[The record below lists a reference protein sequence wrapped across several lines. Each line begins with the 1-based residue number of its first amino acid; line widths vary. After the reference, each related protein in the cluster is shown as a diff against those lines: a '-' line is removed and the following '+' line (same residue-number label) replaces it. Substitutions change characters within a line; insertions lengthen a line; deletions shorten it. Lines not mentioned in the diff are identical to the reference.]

1 MEQNQQLEI
10 NRKVNAA
17 IVSCQ
22 NCTGVAELEEMQRNF
37 HNAHGTFNRL
47 YGEGWPNGERY
58 DMPVRCNSCY
68 ILDNEYATDE

>member
-22 NCTGVAELEEMQRNF
+22 SCAGVAELEEMQRNF
-37 HNAHGTFNRL
+37 HNANDTHDQSFEEGPNR
-47 YGEGWPNGERY
+47 ERY
-58 DMPVRCNSCY
+58 EMPVRCNGCY
-68 ILDNEYATDE
+68 IVDNEYATDE